1 MFKKLFGKKEKKEE
15 VIEDI
20 EGQVSNEEIEKELE
34 EETLVEE
41 VSEVAEEVIEEL
53 KEELIEE
60 VVEKIEEVIEEEK
73 EFVEEV
79 VEKPKKK
86 SFFSKLQDGL
96 LKTQKNFTDKIDNL
110 INNYG
115 KIDEELLE
123 EIEEILV
130 MADVGMST
138 TLDIIDKLRDELT
151 ARKITDSKDVKPVLK
166 DVLVEMMTHEEPN
179 LRVDNNPSIV
189 FVIGVNGAGKT
200 TSIGKIT
207 NLLKNDG
214 KDVLLA
220 AADTFRAAAIDQLRV
235 WGDRSQVEVIAQ
247 SEGSD
252 PAAVVYDAVHAARSR
267 NTEVLIVDT
276 AGRLHNKVNLMKE
289 LEKVFKVVEREYP
302 KAEKE
307 VLLVLDG
314 TTGQNAIQQAKLFKE
329 VTPIS
334 GIVLTKLDGSAKGG
348 AVLAVNHELNIPV
361 KLIGVGEG
369 IDDLQRFDPRSFA
382 DALLGK

>member
-1 MFKKLFGKKEKKEE
+1 MIKKLFGKKKDKEE
-15 VIEDI
+15 NDRVLESDTQ
-20 EGQVSNEEIEKELE
+20 EVEASDELVDEVEEEIIE
-34 EETLVEE
+34 ESIEEIFEEPVEE
-41 VSEVAEEVIEEL
+41 P
-53 KEELIEE
+53 
-60 VVEKIEEVIEEEK
+60 
-73 EFVEEV
+73 
-79 VEKPKKK
+79 VEKPKKSYFARLK
-86 SFFSKLQDGL
+86 EGL

-123 EIEEILV
+123 EIEEILI

-138 TLDIIDKLRDELT
+138 TMDIIDRLREELT
-151 ARKITDSKDVKPVLK
+151 ARKITDSSEVKPVLK

-179 LRVDNNPSIV
+179 LRVDNPPSII

-207 NLLKNDG
+207 NLLKRDG
-214 KDVLLA
+214 KDVLLG

-235 WGDRSQVEVIAQ
+235 WGQRNTVDVIAH

-252 PAAVVYDAVHAARSR
+252 PAAVVYDAVHAAKSR
-267 NTEVLIVDT
+267 ESDVLIVDT
-276 AGRLHNKVNLMKE
+276 AGRLHNKKNLMKE
-289 LEKVFKVVEREYP
+289 LEKVFKVVEREHAT
-302 KAEKE
+302 AEKE

-334 GIVLTKLDGSAKGG
+334 GIVLTKLDGTAKGG
-348 AVLAVNHELNIPV
+348 VVLAVNHELGIPV

-369 IDDLQRFDPRSFA
+369 IDDLQKFDPRSFA
-382 DALLGK
+382 DALLGQ